1 MGQVVAVDCDEL
13 GTFAQVVRF
22 EGHPEWGF
30 VVLKE
35 LSGKEW
41 EQASE
46 DLALSYEEWCDPRA
60 D

>member
-1 MGQVVAVDCDEL
+1 M
-13 GTFAQVVRF
+13 VRF
-22 EGHPEWGF
+22 GGHPETSF
-30 VVLKE
+30 VFLQE
-35 LSGKEW
+35 FRGKDW